1 MAGNAKESRILEYKD
16 IISQLNTTIAAQ
28 AELIRSLKQDLESDR
43 AEKKILLEK
52 IDYLTQKL
60 FGTSSE
66 KTKDIKG
73 QINLFDEAEQEAD
86 TDPEIPVI
94 TVPEHT
100 RKKKSTHEELFKGV
114 PSRDEVIPLPE
125 EQRKCTECGAA
136 LEPIGK
142 EFVRHEFRFTPAK
155 GVFLLGTRE
164 DISLK
169 LCQRAGSMTIA
180 IRLFRASSSV
190 LNFSS
195 MNGSLKAKNILTNS
209 GKHIVWKKKN
219 QYSMHSGHD
228 WNSKSQPK
236 EPASRRR

>member
-1 MAGNAKESRILEYKD
+1 MAGNAKDSRILEYKD
-16 IISQLNTTIAAQ
+16 TISQLNTTIVAQ

-86 TDPEIPVI
+86 IDPEIPVI

-114 PSRDEVIPLPE
+114 PSRDEVISLPE
-125 EQRKCTECGAA
+125 DQRKCTECGAA

-155 GVFLLGTRE
+155 GEVINIYRE
-164 DISLK
+164 TYKCPQCSTANAMAENIKFVKAHVPDALIPNSY
-169 LCQRAGSMTIA
+169 
-180 IRLFRASSSV
+180 ASESV
-190 LNFSS
+190 VAWV
-195 MNGSLKAKNILTNS
+195 M
-209 GKHIVWKKKN
+209 
-219 QYSMHSGHD
+219 Y
-228 WNSKSQPK
+228 
-236 EPASRRR
+236 